1 MKNDVRAWL
10 LLGLLVGLPT
20 SVYALD
26 IGGGFAD
33 VFKAMAAVFKAIVG
47 IVVAIVVI
55 RMLVKPKN

>member
-10 LLGLLVGLPT
+10 ILGLLAGLPT

-33 VFKAMAAVFKAIVG
+33 VFKAMAAVFKAILGLV
-47 IVVAIVVI
+47 IAIIVI
-55 RMLVKPKN
+55 RMLVKQKN